1 MHPASAPP
9 PDFDVAV
16 RHASLRYGGAFL
28 FRDLDFVLPGGRCT
42 CLLGPSGVGK
52 SSLLRVI
59 AGLAP
64 LDGARCSAP
73 TGGRWPGAS
82 PGWASATTCCRGCRC
97 STTSRS
103 APGCA
108 ASPPERAQALALL
121 ARVGL
126 ARQQDQLPATL
137 SGGQRQR
144 AALAR
149 TLMEDRP
156 VVLMDEPFS
165 ALDAITRARLQV
177 LAAGL
182 LAGRTVLLVTHDPL
196 EALRLG
202 HRIQVMAGQPARIE
216 ARSSP
221 PARRRAISTT
231 PPCSP
236 GRASCWRAWP
246 MRATPPLEQPPA
258 APRPARPAA
267 ALAGPGV
274 ADGRAAFLLPPPT
287 AVARTLASAGAA
299 AVRPRRGDARS
310 RSCSASRAAC

>member
-1 MHPASAPP
+1 VHPASAPP
-9 PDFDVAV
+9 PEFDVAV

-28 FRDLDFVLPGGRCT
+28 IRDFDFVLPGGRWT

-64 LDGARCSAP
+64 LDAGDVVCTDGRPLAGRLAWMSQRDDLLPWLSVIDNVTLGARL
-73 TGGRWPGAS
+73 
-82 PGWASATTCCRGCRC
+82 RGEP
-97 STTSRS
+97 
-103 APGCA
+103 AG
-108 ASPPERAQALALL
+108 RAQAIELL
-121 ARVGL
+121 ERVGL
-126 ARQQDQLPATL
+126 VAQKHQLPATL

-165 ALDAITRARLQV
+165 ALDAITRALLQV

-202 HRIQVMAGQPARIE
+202 HRIQVMTGHPARIE
-216 ARSSP
+216 
-221 PARRRAISTT
+221 
-231 PPCSP
+231 
-236 GRASCWRAWP
+236 G
-246 MRATPPLEQPPA
+246 AT
-258 APRPARPAA
+258 
-267 ALAGPGV
+267 
-274 ADGRAAFLLPPPT
+274 LPPGAPPRDLHDP
-287 AVARTLASAGAA
+287 ALLARQGDLLARLADVRDDAA
-299 AVRPRRGDARS
+299 
-310 RSCSASRAAC
+310 